1 MHCQWRGIDFVP
13 GLLAFSNLIL
23 CHKAFF
29 FCLKAHR
36 SPENMNFLWLFA
48 LTQRAYS
55 INSNLKACQ
64 LPLQLITCE
73 QLKLLNISKFSKEPH
88 CKNML
93 QNSVFIEHMMI
104 MGKKEKEVGFVV
116 VAKDRQLIREF
127 LFLLFFPGGLEWW
140 LTRLRTYL
148 FVWQRSVPLQKSHLK
163 SVLLSQCYSTLWAT
177 RDLHEIKLDSFTVT
191 CTPVASVGSMAE
203 TGHV

>member
-1 MHCQWRGIDFVP
+1 MHCQWHGIDFVP

-73 QLKLLNISKFSKEPH
+73 QLKLLTLTFPSFQ
-88 CKNML
+88 KNHTAKICFKIQCL
-93 QNSVFIEHMMI
+93 SSTWWLW
-104 MGKKEKEVGFVV
+104 GRKKKKLV
-116 VAKDRQLIREF
+116 
-127 LFLLFFPGGLEWW
+127 LLLLLKTGNLLGSFCSCCFFPVVLNDG
-140 LTRLRTYL
+140 
-148 FVWQRSVPLQKSHLK
+148 WQ
-163 SVLLSQCYSTLWAT
+163 
-177 RDLHEIKLDSFTVT
+177 
-191 CTPVASVGSMAE
+191 G
-203 TGHV
+203 